1 MLWLART
8 VRREVKSPNETGV
21 AAVNSCEG
29 SKEMRR
35 VSILLCAA
43 LAAAISLTAVAGAES
58 VRFATFNVY
67 WLFDD
72 EPPLQRWAERRQDQ
86 TWQQALAKVADAV
99 AAIDADVIALQE
111 VEDRRAVERLNEALA
126 QRNKSY
132 PYFWVGAGTDPFTG
146 QDVAIMSRFPNITEP
161 ILAYTTLREDFD
173 GEKGARVAALQ
184 KFMRVDL
191 EISGQAVTVYAL
203 HLKSKRGNQADS
215 DGERLAQ
222 ARMVRRLARARLE
235 KGRPK
240 VVVMGDFNDGPNSD
254 AVREIRGLND
264 TSWNMSLASASKK
277 MQGESWTYAWGD
289 TRTAI
294 DHILLSKFLFD
305 EVTSATVIRFDPDV
319 SDHDAFAVDVH
330 IGP

>member
-1 MLWLART
+1 MK
-8 VRREVKSPNETGV
+8 REWQPPILVK
-21 AAVNSCEG
+21 G

-43 LAAAISLTAVAGAES
+43 LAAVISLTAVAGAES

-72 EPPLQRWAERRQDQ
+72 EPPLQRWAKRREDQ
-86 TWQQALAKVADAV
+86 TWEQALAKVADAV
-99 AAIDADVIALQE
+99 AKIDADVIALQE

-126 QRNKSY
+126 ERNKSY
-132 PYFWVGAGTDPFTG
+132 PYFWVGAGADPFTG

-161 ILAYTTLREDFD
+161 ILAYTTLREDFNTHS
-173 GEKGARVAALQ
+173 GYPRVAALQ

-191 EISGQAVTVYAL
+191 EILEEAVTVYVL
-203 HLKSKRGNQADS
+203 HLKSKRGKQADS

-222 ARMVRRLARARLE
+222 ARMIRRLARATLE

-240 VVVMGDFNDGPNSD
+240 VVVMGDFNDGPDSD

-277 MQGESWTYAWGD
+277 MQGESWTYAWGG

-305 EVTSATVIRFDPDV
+305 EVTSAAVIRFDDDV
-319 SDHDAFAVDVH
+319 SDHDAFTVDVQF
-330 IGP
+330 GP

>member
-1 MLWLART
+1 
-8 VRREVKSPNETGV
+8 
-21 AAVNSCEG
+21 
-29 SKEMRR
+29 MRR
-35 VSILLCAA
+35 LSLPLCVV
-43 LAAAISLTAVAGAES
+43 LAAAISLASVATAES

-72 EPPLQRWAERRQDQ
+72 EPPLQRWSDRRKDQ
-86 TWQQALAKVADAV
+86 TWEQTLAKVADAV

-111 VEDRRAVERLNEALA
+111 VEDRRAVERLNGALA
-126 QRNKSY
+126 ERNKSY

-146 QDVAIMSRFPNITEP
+146 QDVAILSRFPNITEP

-191 EISGQAVTVYAL
+191 EISGEPVTVYTL
-203 HLKSKRGNQADS
+203 HLKSKRGNRADS
-215 DGERLAQ
+215 DGERFAQ
-222 ARMVRRLARARLE
+222 ARIVRRLVRATLE

-264 TSWNMSLASASKK
+264 TSWNMSHASASEN
-277 MQGESWTYAWGD
+277 MQGEPWTYVFAD
-289 TRTAI
+289 RRQAL
-294 DHILLSKFLFD
+294 DHVLLSRFLFD
-305 EVTSATVIRFDPDV
+305 EVTSATVIRFDDDV
-319 SDHDAFAVDVH
+319 SDHDALAVDVQF
-330 IGP
+330 GT